1 VAVVAVVSSAEPL
14 VPGEPVVVETV
25 GGKPVVPLL
34 PEPQIP
40 VVAGVVE
47 TLTAEEETAV
57 RELLFSLCLHRQ

>member
-1 VAVVAVVSSAEPL
+1 MALVSGPELL

-25 GGKPVVPLL
+25 GETPARLPPLL

-57 RELLFSLCLHRQ
+57 PAL